1 MLKPN
6 KNSLFAVLSRSPW
19 WISLLIAAALFFGL
33 REFLPDVVAA
43 ASTVPFVG
51 IAIYSGWIQM
61 QVPSPDRVS
70 EVLERLR
77 GMSWTEFSG
86 LLNAGFRRDGYEVKM
101 LDSGAAEFEIR
112 KAGRTTLVAC
122 KRWKVASTGIGPL
135 KELHAQ
141 WKACD
146 AADCMY
152 IAAGD
157 FTANARAFAVEKGI
171 KLVATTDL
179 TKLVGKT

>member
-33 REFLPDVVAA
+33 RAFLPDVVAA
-43 ASTVPFVG
+43 ASTLPFIG
-51 IAIYSGWIQM
+51 IAAYAGWTQM
-61 QVPSPDRVS
+61 QAPSPDRVG
-70 EVLERLR
+70 EVLEQIR
-77 GMSWTEFSG
+77 GMSWADFSA
-86 LLNAGFRRDGYEVKM
+86 LIEAGFRRDGFEVKA
-101 LDSGAAEFEIR
+101 LDGGAAEFEIR
-112 KAGRTTLVAC
+112 RDGRATLVAC

-135 KELHAQ
+135 KELHSQ

-157 FTANARAFAVEKGI
+157 FTANARAFAQEKGI
-171 KLVATTDL
+171 RLVSDAGLAKLA
-179 TKLVGKT
+179 GKT